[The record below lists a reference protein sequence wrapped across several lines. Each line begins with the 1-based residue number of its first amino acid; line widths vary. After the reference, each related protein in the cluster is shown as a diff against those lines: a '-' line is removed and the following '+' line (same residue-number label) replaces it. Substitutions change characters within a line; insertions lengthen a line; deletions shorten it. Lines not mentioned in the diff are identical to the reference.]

1 MSTKSRSVRLGV
13 AVIAASALHLVTA
26 CESKPSLQERYSDKP
41 PSSGTAS
48 APHASASAK
57 PKPSASASAN
67 RPRVPRPVPIGSAGP
82 IQPNAPQEQ
91 QMMAIQYCIAMASP
105 TPADPIFDEAAVT
118 AMIKK
123 LGPAVRSADKGK
135 TPPDPV
141 SLKGKRVIAMEM
153 AIGCTPKAPANIL
166 ASRAGIPLKKAYDAG
181 ILVLKCHDNKWACH
195 QSTRTPEDVL
205 CHAAPRRQ
213 PL

>member
-1 MSTKSRSVRLGV
+1 MTTKTRPACLGA
-13 AVIAASALHLVTA
+13 AVIAASALHLMSG
-26 CESKPSLQERYSDKP
+26 CDSKPSLQDRYTDKP
-41 PSSGTAS
+41 PASGTTT
-48 APHASASAK
+48 APRASASARA
-57 PKPSASASAN
+57 KPSASPSAN
-67 RPRVPRPVPIGSAGP
+67 RPKVPRPVPIGSSGP

-105 TPADPIFDEAAVT
+105 TPADPIYDEAAVT

-135 TPPDPV
+135 TPPKPA
-141 SLKGKRVIAMEM
+141 SLKGKRVIALEM
-153 AIGCTPKAPANIL
+153 ANGCTPKAPTNIL
-166 ASRAGIPLKKAYDAG
+166 ASRAGIPLKKAYEAG
-181 ILVLKCHDNKWACH
+181 ILVIKCHDNKWACH